1 MSQPIHTLTTH
12 KVSVLTGETRIL
24 DYCRGIFPQLPSR
37 KSVEKAFKK
46 GLIYLNGES
55 VETGRFLKLGDV
67 IELKEPP
74 AIQHKHFILDIEV
87 VYEDDHLAIVNKPAG
102 YPVSGNRFKTIAQAL
117 PHNLKPG
124 TAPDA
129 LPVPLPVHRLD
140 AATSGLLV
148 VAKTR
153 STHASF
159 GQLFEVRG
167 VTKTYHAIA
176 VGSMP
181 EHGEITSPI
190 EGLPA
195 ETSFKVLRSA
205 PSLRNGHLS
214 LVELQPR
221 TGRTHQLRIHLASI
235 GHPIAGDT
243 LYGPANSTLR
253 GKGLFLAATALRF
266 PHPIFTE
273 TLVDVSIQQPN
284 KFLAL
289 LDREAKRWEK
299 FNPMS

>member
-1 MSQPIHTLTTH
+1 
-12 KVSVLTGETRIL
+12 
-24 DYCRGIFPQLPSR
+24 
-37 KSVEKAFKK
+37 VEKAFKK
-46 GLIYLNGES
+46 GLIYLNGEP

-67 IELKEPP
+67 IELKAAP
-74 AIQHKHFILDIEV
+74 AALHKDFFLDIEV

-117 PHNLKPG
+117 PRNLKPG
-124 TAPDA
+124 TTPDA
-129 LPVPLPVHRLD
+129 LPIPLPVHRLD

-153 STHASF
+153 SAHASL
-159 GQLFEVRG
+159 GQLFEARSVI
-167 VTKTYHAIA
+167 KTYHAIA
-176 VGSMP
+176 VGAMP
-181 EHGEITSPI
+181 ERGEITSPI
-190 EGLPA
+190 EGLHA
-195 ETSFKVLRSA
+195 ETSSKVLRSV

-214 LVELQPR
+214 LVELGPR

-243 LYGPANSTLR
+243 LYGPAQSILR